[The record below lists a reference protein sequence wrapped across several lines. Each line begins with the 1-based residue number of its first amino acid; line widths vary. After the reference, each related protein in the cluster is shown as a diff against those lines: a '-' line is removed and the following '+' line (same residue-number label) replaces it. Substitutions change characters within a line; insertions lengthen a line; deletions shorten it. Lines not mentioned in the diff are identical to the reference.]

1 MCLASVGGAH
11 SKYMSLCARATSTS
25 TTANS
30 QYFHPSHVLSLSAP
44 SKLVGPKP
52 QTSQDLLGV
61 WHGMYSIYLDMHA
74 KEAGH
79 TDSDDEVSEDDRS
92 ASDLSFVTSG
102 DDADVDDDMMAIY
115 AQSLSSQASA
125 HGFGTPLFKKRSKD
139 NGDGRGSIFDSIVAK
154 QDRKSKRRLQTGSRN
169 SDTNSTDSYVPDPSR
184 ATDPPVTSCLLLP
197 GNATCRDGRM
207 PGRLKLRRSCSL
219 LPGNATCSDKSQS
232 APATDSPTTLV
243 NACSLLPGNA
253 TCSDKS
259 QSAPATSL
267 PTPLVKECSLLP
279 GNDATC
285 SDKSQSAPATVLPT
299 TLVIP
304 RLHPLIIIS
313 SDSEC
318 EQPLPSHSD
327 AYTQT
332 WLN

>member
-1 MCLASVGGAH
+1 
-11 SKYMSLCARATSTS
+11 
-25 TTANS
+25 
-30 QYFHPSHVLSLSAP
+30 
-44 SKLVGPKP
+44 
-52 QTSQDLLGV
+52 
-61 WHGMYSIYLDMHA
+61 MHA
-74 KEAGH
+74 KEAVH
-79 TDSDDEVSEDDRS
+79 TDSEDEVSEDDRS
-92 ASDLSFVTSG
+92 ASDISFVTSG

-125 HGFGTPLFKKRSKD
+125 HGFGTPLFQKRSKE
-139 NGDGRGSIFDSIVAK
+139 NGDGSIFESIVAK

-207 PGRLKLRRSCSL
+207 PGRLKLRRS
-219 LPGNATCSDKSQS
+219 
-232 APATDSPTTLV
+232 
-243 NACSLLPGNA
+243 CSLLPGNA

>member
-1 MCLASVGGAH
+1 
-11 SKYMSLCARATSTS
+11 
-25 TTANS
+25 
-30 QYFHPSHVLSLSAP
+30 
-44 SKLVGPKP
+44 
-52 QTSQDLLGV
+52 
-61 WHGMYSIYLDMHA
+61 MYSIYLDMHA

-79 TDSDDEVSEDDRS
+79 TDSEDEVSEDDRS

-139 NGDGRGSIFDSIVAK
+139 NGDGRGSIFDGIVAK

-184 ATDPPVTSCLLLP
+184 ATDPPVMSCLLLP
-197 GNATCRDGRM
+197 GNATCRDKPQASDLVPHPVKSCSFGSVNADGPATCLAALGRM

-243 NACSLLPGNA
+243 
-253 TCSDKS
+253 
-259 QSAPATSL
+259 
-267 PTPLVKECSLLP
+267 KECSLLP

-285 SDKSQSAPATVLPT
+285 SDKSQSPPATVLPT
-299 TLVIP
+299 TLAIP
-304 RLHPLIIIS
+304 RPHPLIVIS

>member
-1 MCLASVGGAH
+1 
-11 SKYMSLCARATSTS
+11 
-25 TTANS
+25 
-30 QYFHPSHVLSLSAP
+30 
-44 SKLVGPKP
+44 
-52 QTSQDLLGV
+52 
-61 WHGMYSIYLDMHA
+61 MYSIYLDMHA

-79 TDSDDEVSEDDRS
+79 TDSEHEVSEDDRS

-125 HGFGTPLFKKRSKD
+125 HGFGTPLFQKRSKE
-139 NGDGRGSIFDSIVAK
+139 NGDGSIFESIVAK

-243 NACSLLPGNA
+243 NACSLLPGNS

-267 PTPLVKECSLLP
+267 PTPLVKECSLFP

>member
-1 MCLASVGGAH
+1 
-11 SKYMSLCARATSTS
+11 MSLCARATSTS

-219 LPGNATCSDKSQS
+219 LPGNDATCSDKSQS
-232 APATDSPTTLV
+232 APATDLPTTLV